1 MMLTAER
8 GDVGGVLAIFER
20 QPSKQEV
27 KAHEHTRSRTI
38 Q

>member
-1 MMLTAER
+1 MMLTAES
-8 GDVGGVLAIFER
+8 GDVGGVLSIFER

-27 KAHEHTRSRTI
+27 KAREHRCWCTI